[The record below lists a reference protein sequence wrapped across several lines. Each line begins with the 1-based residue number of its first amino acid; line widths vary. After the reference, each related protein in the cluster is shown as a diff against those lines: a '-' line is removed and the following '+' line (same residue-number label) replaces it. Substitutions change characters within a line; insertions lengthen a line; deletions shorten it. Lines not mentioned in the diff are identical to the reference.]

1 LKHLLAIGS
10 NGAEVA
16 CTEVEVGGHAEW
28 RMEKILR
35 ADLCGKSAVMQPWR
49 EEIRKFRRNASGA
62 LAKRGASE

>member
-1 LKHLLAIGS
+1 
-10 NGAEVA
+10 
-16 CTEVEVGGHAEW
+16 
-28 RMEKILR
+28 MEKTLR